1 MEEASVLRFQCQF
14 SKIHFR
20 KVVETAD
27 ELDSSIRWMHSMFGD
42 DAKYSVDSV
51 DYDPGFAE
59 VPVPRMTDIVQMSA
73 SGHIYELHTWKEG
86 TLLDAHML
94 DKMCEGLM
102 FNQEWAQQKVKEMGR
117 WDSFVRAGEELL
129 NTYIRYKG
137 HDWQFIVTEPGVHN
151 IDYIAPVF
159 QPTRE
164 VDELLRMFFDVS
176 IGSPSIVAS
185 SDRHHIQALLMEMRK
200 GGVPIQEAILES
212 IVHGDENSFELAAG
226 VKPPECVTK
235 IIAILEKYW
244 SA

>member
-1 MEEASVLRFQCQF
+1 MNGPSVLRFQCQF
-14 SKIHFR
+14 SKLHFR
-20 KVVETAD
+20 KVVETED
-27 ELDSSIRWMHSMFGD
+27 ELSSSIRWMHSMFGD

-73 SGHIYELHTWKEG
+73 CGHIYELHTWKEG
-86 TLLDAHML
+86 TLLEAHML
-94 DKMCEGLM
+94 DRMCEGLM
-102 FNQEWAQQKVKEMGR
+102 FNQEWAQQKCKDMGR

-129 NTYIRYKG
+129 NTYMRYQG
-137 HDWQFIVTEPGVHN
+137 HDWQFIVTEPGVHH
-151 IDYIAPVF
+151 IDYLAPVV

-176 IGSPSIVAS
+176 LGSPSSVES
-185 SDRHHIQALLMEMRK
+185 RDRHHIQALLMEMRACD
-200 GGVPIQEAILES
+200 VAIRDEVLET
-212 IVHGDENSFELAAG
+212 IVNGDEEGFELKTG
-226 VKPPECVTK
+226 MKPPECVTK